1 MAELLKIYPE
11 NPNPKAIQKVVDVLR
26 KGGLIIYPTD
36 TVYGLG
42 CDITNVKA
50 LERIAKI
57 KGVKL
62 ERSNF
67 SFICHDLSN
76 LSDYVTQI
84 ETPIFKLLKRSLPGP
99 YTFILPGANTLPYP
113 FKKKKTVGI
122 RVPDDPIALEIVR
135 VLGNPIVSTSIHDE
149 DEIIEYTTDPE
160 LIFEKWS
167 SKVEMVIDGG
177 FGDNQPSTVIEVNR
191 SEITIIREG
200 KGSID
205 IF

>member
-1 MAELLKIYPE
+1 M
-11 NPNPKAIQKVVDVLR
+11 
-26 KGGLIIYPTD
+26 
-36 TVYGLG
+36 
-42 CDITNVKA
+42 
-50 LERIAKI
+50 
-57 KGVKL
+57 
-62 ERSNF
+62 
-67 SFICHDLSN
+67 SN

-99 YTFILPGANTLPYP
+99 YTFILPGANSLPYP

-135 VLGNPIVSTSIHDE
+135 ALGNPIVSTSIHDE
-149 DEIIEYTTDPE
+149 DEILEYTTDPE
-160 LIFEKWS
+160 LIFEKWN

-177 FGDNQPSTVIEVNR
+177 FGDNQPSTVIEVHGT
-191 SEITIIREG
+191 EITVIREG